1 MYDAELKRMRE
12 LVRARRYVM
21 TLHAEDEMDADGL
34 TIFDVE
40 SAILTGRVAE
50 RQRDRLPD
58 EWKYLVCGQSP
69 AGKAITVVTKFSP
82 TGKLVFITVFCE

>member
-12 LVRARRYVM
+12 LIRTRRYVM

-40 SAILTGRVAE
+40 SVILAGQITERHAIA
-50 RQRDRLPD
+50 
-58 EWKYLVCGQSP
+58 
-69 AGKAITVVTKFSP
+69 SP
-82 TGKLVFITVFCE
+82 TNGSIVSVAKLWMGQW